1 MIILQGK
8 SALGSIAMGPL
19 QIYHHK
25 ENTISQ
31 EKIENVEEEI
41 ERFHQ
46 AQEQTE
52 DNLKDLYQKAKAIV
66 GEEDAAIFQAQQLML
81 TDPDYVG
88 SVEGFIRNN
97 KNRAEAAVKATALSF
112 ENVFAGMDDPYM
124 QARATD
130 IQDVSRQLINV
141 LIAEEEG
148 GEFKEKV
155 ILGTK
160 DLTPSETMNLDK
172 NKILAFVTT
181 KGSLTSHA
189 AILAK
194 TLGIP
199 AVVGVGHEVA
209 LNYQGKYT
217 VVDGFTGTVY
227 IDPDEET
234 LCQMREKVEKNK
246 AAEAALDEVRCKPSV
261 TRDGRKLQVYANI
274 SSPRDL
280 IHVLKNNAE
289 GIGLF
294 RSEFLYL
301 ERETY
306 PTEEEQFEAYKAVLS
321 GMQGKKVIIRTLD
334 IGADKQVDYFQ
345 MPEES
350 NPALGLRAIR
360 ICLARPDIFRPQL
373 RALLRASAYG
383 NLGIMFPM
391 IISVEEVR
399 RAKAYID
406 EIETELATK
415 CIPYNPNV
423 QVGIMVETPAAAL
436 ISSELAKE
444 VDFFSIGTNDL
455 VQYTLAVDRQDE
467 KMEKMADCH
476 HPAILKLMKMT
487 AESAHKAG
495 IRCGIC
501 GEMGSDLTLLED
513 YLEWGINEVS
523 VPPGFV
529 LNVRKRI
536 REL

>member
-1 MIILQGK
+1 MIVLQGK

-97 KNRAEAAVKATALSF
+97 KNTAEAAVKATALSF

-172 NKILAFVTT
+172 NRILAFVTT

-199 AVVGVGHEVA
+199 AVVGVGREVA

-217 VVDGFTGTVY
+217 IVDGFTGTVY

-234 LCQMREKVEKNK
+234 LCQMRKKVEKNK
-246 AAEAALDEVRCKPSV
+246 AAEAALDEVRSKPSV

-423 QVGIMVETPAAAL
+423 QIGIMVETPAAAL

-487 AESAHKAG
+487 AESAHNAG

>member
-487 AESAHKAG
+487 AESAHNAG

>member
-172 NKILAFVTT
+172 IEFWL
-181 KGSLTSHA
+181 L
-189 AILAK
+189 
-194 TLGIP
+194 
-199 AVVGVGHEVA
+199 
-209 LNYQGKYT
+209 
-217 VVDGFTGTVY
+217 
-227 IDPDEET
+227 
-234 LCQMREKVEKNK
+234 
-246 AAEAALDEVRCKPSV
+246 
-261 TRDGRKLQVYANI
+261 LQ
-274 SSPRDL
+274 P
-280 IHVLKNNAE
+280 
-289 GIGLF
+289 
-294 RSEFLYL
+294 
-301 ERETY
+301 
-306 PTEEEQFEAYKAVLS
+306 KAVLLP
-321 GMQGKKVIIRTLD
+321 MQLFWPKHWVFL
-334 IGADKQVDYFQ
+334 Q
-345 MPEES
+345 
-350 NPALGLRAIR
+350 
-360 ICLARPDIFRPQL
+360 
-373 RALLRASAYG
+373 
-383 NLGIMFPM
+383 
-391 IISVEEVR
+391 
-399 RAKAYID
+399 
-406 EIETELATK
+406 
-415 CIPYNPNV
+415 
-423 QVGIMVETPAAAL
+423 
-436 ISSELAKE
+436 
-444 VDFFSIGTNDL
+444 
-455 VQYTLAVDRQDE
+455 
-467 KMEKMADCH
+467 
-476 HPAILKLMKMT
+476 
-487 AESAHKAG
+487 
-495 IRCGIC
+495 
-501 GEMGSDLTLLED
+501 
-513 YLEWGINEVS
+513 W
-523 VPPGFV
+523 
-529 LNVRKRI
+529 
-536 REL
+536 

>member
-1 MIILQGK
+1 MIVLQGK

-97 KNRAEAAVKATALSF
+97 KNTAEAAVKATALSF

-155 ILGTK
+155 ILVTK

-172 NKILAFVTT
+172 NRILAFVTT

-199 AVVGVGHEVA
+199 AVVGVGREVA

-217 VVDGFTGTVY
+217 IVDGFTGTVY

-234 LCQMREKVEKNK
+234 ICQMRKKVEKNK
-246 AAEAALDEVRCKPSV
+246 AAEAALDEVRSKPSV

-487 AESAHKAG
+487 AESAHNAG

>member
-1 MIILQGK
+1 MIVLQGK

-487 AESAHKAG
+487 AESAHNAG

>member
-1 MIILQGK
+1 MLVLQGK
-8 SALGSIAMGPL
+8 SALGSIAIGSL

-25 ENTISQ
+25 DNSISQ
-31 EKIENVEEEI
+31 EKVEDVEAEI

-46 AQEQTE
+46 ALREAE
-52 DNLKDLYQKAKAIV
+52 DNLKNLYQKAKNVV
-66 GEEDAAIFQAQQLML
+66 GEEDAAIFQAQELML

-88 SVEGFIRNN
+88 SVEEFIRTN

-112 ENVFAGMDDPYM
+112 ENIFAGMEDSYM
-124 QARATD
+124 QARAAD
-130 IQDVSRQLINV
+130 VQDVSRQLINV

-148 GEFKEKV
+148 TGLKGKI
-155 ILGTK
+155 ILGAK

-172 NKILAFVTT
+172 NKVLAFVTT

-199 AVVGVGHEVA
+199 AVVGVGKEIISA
-209 LNYQGKYT
+209 YQGKYT
-217 VVDGFTGTVY
+217 IVDGFTGTVY
-227 IDPDEET
+227 IDPDEKT
-234 LCQMREKVEKNK
+234 IRLMKEKIEKNK
-246 AAEAALDEVRCKPSV
+246 VAEAALEEVIGKPSV
-261 TRDGRKLQVYANI
+261 TKEGKNLQVYANI

-280 IHVLKNNAE
+280 VHALHNDAE

-301 ERETY
+301 ERDNY
-306 PTEEEQFEAYKAVLS
+306 PTEDEQFEAYKAVLS
-321 GMQGKKVIIRTLD
+321 GMRGKKVIIRTLD
-334 IGADKQVDYFQ
+334 IGADKQVSYFQ

-360 ICLARPDIFRPQL
+360 ICLARPDIFKPQL

-383 NLGIMFPM
+383 NLGIMLPM
-391 IISVEEVR
+391 IVSVEEITR
-399 RAKAYID
+399 TRSYID
-406 EIETELATK
+406 EIKTELATK
-415 CIPYNPNV
+415 RIPYNPNV
-423 QVGIMVETPAAAL
+423 QLGIMVETPAAAL
-436 ISSELAKE
+436 ISAELAKE

-455 VQYTLAVDRQDE
+455 IQYTMAMDRQDE
-467 KMEKMADCH
+467 RMEKLVDTH
-476 HPAILKLMKMT
+476 HPAILKLMKMIVD
-487 AESAHKAG
+487 SAHEAG

-501 GEMGSDLTLLED
+501 GEMGSDLSMLEN
-513 YLEWGINEVS
+513 YIKWGVDEVS
-523 VPPGFV
+523 VTPGFV

>member
-1 MIILQGK
+1 MIVLQGK

-172 NKILAFVTT
+172 NRILAFVTT

-199 AVVGVGHEVA
+199 AVVGVGREVA

-217 VVDGFTGTVY
+217 IVDGFTGTVY

-234 LCQMREKVEKNK
+234 LCQMRKKVEKNK
-246 AAEAALDEVRCKPSV
+246 AAEAALDEVRSKPSV

-406 EIETELATK
+406 EIETELAAK

-487 AESAHKAG
+487 AESAHNAG

>member
-1 MIILQGK
+1 MIVLQGK

-97 KNRAEAAVKATALSF
+97 KNTAEAAVKATALSF

-172 NKILAFVTT
+172 NRILAFVTT

-199 AVVGVGHEVA
+199 AVVGVGREVA

-217 VVDGFTGTVY
+217 IVDGFTGTVY

-234 LCQMREKVEKNK
+234 LCQMRKKVEKNK
-246 AAEAALDEVRCKPSV
+246 AAEAALDEVRSKPSV

>member
-155 ILGTK
+155 ILVTK

-172 NKILAFVTT
+172 IEFWL
-181 KGSLTSHA
+181 L
-189 AILAK
+189 
-194 TLGIP
+194 
-199 AVVGVGHEVA
+199 
-209 LNYQGKYT
+209 
-217 VVDGFTGTVY
+217 
-227 IDPDEET
+227 
-234 LCQMREKVEKNK
+234 
-246 AAEAALDEVRCKPSV
+246 
-261 TRDGRKLQVYANI
+261 LQ
-274 SSPRDL
+274 P
-280 IHVLKNNAE
+280 
-289 GIGLF
+289 
-294 RSEFLYL
+294 
-301 ERETY
+301 
-306 PTEEEQFEAYKAVLS
+306 KAVLLP
-321 GMQGKKVIIRTLD
+321 MQLFWPKHWVFL
-334 IGADKQVDYFQ
+334 Q
-345 MPEES
+345 
-350 NPALGLRAIR
+350 
-360 ICLARPDIFRPQL
+360 
-373 RALLRASAYG
+373 
-383 NLGIMFPM
+383 
-391 IISVEEVR
+391 
-399 RAKAYID
+399 
-406 EIETELATK
+406 
-415 CIPYNPNV
+415 
-423 QVGIMVETPAAAL
+423 
-436 ISSELAKE
+436 
-444 VDFFSIGTNDL
+444 
-455 VQYTLAVDRQDE
+455 
-467 KMEKMADCH
+467 
-476 HPAILKLMKMT
+476 
-487 AESAHKAG
+487 
-495 IRCGIC
+495 
-501 GEMGSDLTLLED
+501 
-513 YLEWGINEVS
+513 W
-523 VPPGFV
+523 
-529 LNVRKRI
+529 
-536 REL
+536 

>member
-88 SVEGFIRNN
+88 SIEGFIRNN

-423 QVGIMVETPAAAL
+423 QIGIMVETPAAAL

-467 KMEKMADCH
+467 KMEKMADSH